1 MLAEKKR
8 KMKRIWKILVPLFC
22 LTSCVYA
29 PIPSGQPLSG
39 LVEQGSVEPI
49 VFENEGSVCFRYFP
63 TCYLETNPQHCSQVG
78 FPNVVYTAETLEHA
92 DDHKMSLFIET
103 SPPGLFSTSCTAV
116 LQREGR
122 LEIDQDHFSIQ
133 VHSLFVLEDTSIP
146 GGACTA
152 DGGGAGRIEFDAVE
166 LLPGDY
172 QLSLGEK
179 SVEVSLDPSLVCVEF
194 PVGGSPMTPSPLST
208 PNP

>member
-1 MLAEKKR
+1 
-8 KMKRIWKILVPLFC
+8 MKRIGKILVSLFC

-39 LVEQGSVEPI
+39 FVEQGSVEPI
-49 VFENEGSVCFRYFP
+49 VYENEGNVCFEYYP
-63 TCYLETNPQHCSQVG
+63 TCYLESNPQHCSQVG
-78 FPNVVYTAETLEHA
+78 SPNVVYTAGTPEQA
-92 DDHKMSLFIET
+92 DDDKISIFIST
-103 SPPGLFSTSCTAV
+103 RPPGLFSTSCTAV

-146 GGACTA
+146 GGACSA
-152 DGGGAGRIEFDAVE
+152 DGGGAGRIEFDSVE
-166 LLPGDY
+166 LVPGDY

-179 SVEVSLDPSLVCVEF
+179 SVEVSLHPLSLKCFEF
-194 PVGGSPMTPSPLST
+194 PVGGSPTTPSPLST